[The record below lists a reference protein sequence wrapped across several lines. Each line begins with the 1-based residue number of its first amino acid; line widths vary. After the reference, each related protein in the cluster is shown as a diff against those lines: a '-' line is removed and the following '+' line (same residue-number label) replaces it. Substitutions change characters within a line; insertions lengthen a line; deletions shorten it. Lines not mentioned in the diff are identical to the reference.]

1 MARFK
6 SVKVGE
12 EYLLKLS
19 RLSQNADRIIKSAIY
34 DGADVVA
41 DAIQE
46 SIQAL
51 PEEHFHKLREGDR
64 FTGVSPTQ
72 KRALSQ
78 GFGLA
83 HMEQDSQGWNTKA
96 GFAGYMEEG
105 KTKKYPNGLPIPLL
119 ARSIESGSSVRQK
132 HPFVRTAVNS
142 SRDKAVE
149 EMETTI
155 NVEIQKTMK

>member
-132 HPFVRTAVNS
+132 HPFVRTAVNN

>member
-1 MARFK
+1 MAKFIF
-6 SVKVGE
+6 KVGE

-19 RLSQNADRIIKSAIY
+19 RLSQGADRIIKSAIY

-41 DAIQE
+41 DAIQK
-46 SIQAL
+46 SIDNL
-51 PEEHFHKLREGDR
+51 PEETFHKLRDGDR
-64 FTGVSPTQ
+64 FSGVPKTQ
-72 KRALSQ
+72 KLALKRF
-78 GFGLA
+78 FGLSE
-83 HMEQDSQGWNTKA
+83 MQKDTIGWNTKA

-105 KTKKYPNGLPIPLL
+105 KSKKYPNGLPIPLL

-132 HPFVRTAVNS
+132 HPFVRAAVKS